1 MDTKYRIP
9 YGVDGRKKKRR
20 EKRELTRFVQE
31 ISKKKK
37 NKMTRKRYCN
47 VNKSIQKYRSMC
59 CEFEK
64 FRSNDEMLN
73 AMNQTTKDQK
83 QQQISPKRNQL
94 FCRFYPNDV

>member
-9 YGVDGRKKKRR
+9 YGVDGGDA
-20 EKRELTRFVQE
+20 EGGGERELTRFVQE
-31 ISKKKK
+31 IS
-37 NKMTRKRYCN
+37 NESQYKMARKRYCN